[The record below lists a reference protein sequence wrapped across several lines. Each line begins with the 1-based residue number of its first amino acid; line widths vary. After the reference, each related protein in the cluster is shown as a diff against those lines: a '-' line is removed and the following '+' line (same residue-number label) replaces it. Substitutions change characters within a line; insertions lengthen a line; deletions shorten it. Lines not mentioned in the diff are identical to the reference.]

1 MLYTKPEDWK
11 NAKSKRV
18 LLFGMSGLGKTYISN
33 MLRAHGDW
41 FHYSIDYRIGTRY
54 MGELIS
60 DSDKLAAMK
69 TPYLG
74 ELLKSDSIYIE
85 SNITFD
91 NLTPLSNYLG
101 KPGNI
106 ELGGIPIVEYEKRQE
121 QHRKA
126 EIAALLD
133 TGYFVSRSKEIYQYE
148 NFICDSGGSI
158 CEVVDPEDPNDP
170 VMKHLSQNTLL
181 VWIKGSEAHTD
192 ALIDRFDKNPKP
204 MCYEK
209 SFLAT
214 KWEEFIYLKNI
225 NANEVDPNEFIRWT
239 YSKALSHRQPR
250 YEKMSKWGITVKAED
265 IEKVKNTN
273 QFNSLIENTLANM

>member
-11 NAKSKRV
+11 NARSKRV

-60 DSDKLAAMK
+60 DSYKLAAMK

-106 ELGGIPIVEYEKRQE
+106 ELGGIPIAEYEKRQE

-181 VWIKGSEAHTD
+181 VWIKGSEAHTE

-209 SFLAT
+209 SFLVT
-214 KWEEFIYLKNI
+214 KWEEFINLKNI
-225 NANEVDPNEFIRWT
+225 NANKVDPNEFIRWT

-250 YEKMSKWGITVKAED
+250 YEKMSKWGITIKAQD

-273 QFNSLIENTLANM
+273 QFNSLIEYTLANI

>member
-60 DSDKLAAMK
+60 DSYKLAAMK

-106 ELGGIPIVEYEKRQE
+106 ELGGIPIAEYETRQE

-158 CEVVDPEDPNDP
+158 CEVVNPEDPNDP

-181 VWIKGSEAHTD
+181 VWIKGSEAHTE

-214 KWEEFIYLKNI
+214 KWEEFINLKNI
-225 NANEVDPNEFIRWT
+225 NANKVDPNEFIRWT

>member
-54 MGELIS
+54 LGELIS
-60 DSDKLAAMK
+60 DSYKLAAMK

-106 ELGGIPIVEYEKRQE
+106 ELGGIPLAEYEKRQE

-133 TGYFVSRSKEIYQYE
+133 TGYFESRSKEIYQYE

-181 VWIKGSEAHTD
+181 VWIKGSDAHTE

-214 KWEEFIYLKNI
+214 KWEEFINLKNI
-225 NANEVDPNEFIRWT
+225 NANKVDPNEFIRWT

>member
-1 MLYTKPEDWK
+1 MLYAKPEDWK

-60 DSDKLAAMK
+60 DSYKLAAMK

-181 VWIKGSEAHTD
+181 VWIKGSETHTD
-192 ALIDRFDKNPKP
+192 ALIARFDKNPKP

>member
-60 DSDKLAAMK
+60 DSYKLAAMK

-106 ELGGIPIVEYEKRQE
+106 ELGGIPIAEYEKRQE

-158 CEVVDPEDPNDP
+158 CEVVDPEDPKDP
-170 VMKHLSQNTLL
+170 VMNHLSQNTLL
-181 VWIKGSEAHTD
+181 VWIKGSEAHTE

-204 MCYEK
+204 MCYQE

-214 KWEEFIYLKNI
+214 KWEEFLSLKNI
-225 NANEVDPNEFIRWT
+225 NANKVDPNEFIRWT

-265 IEKVKNTN
+265 IEQVKNKN
-273 QFNSLIENTLANM
+273 QFNLLIENTLANL

>member
-54 MGELIS
+54 LGELIS
-60 DSDKLAAMK
+60 DSYKLAAMK

-91 NLTPLSNYLG
+91 NLTALSNYLG

-106 ELGGIPIVEYEKRQE
+106 ELGGIPIAEYEKRQE

-181 VWIKGSEAHTD
+181 VWIKGSDAHTK

-204 MCYEK
+204 MCYQE

-214 KWEEFIYLKNI
+214 KWEEFLSLKNI
-225 NANEVDPNEFIRWT
+225 NANKVDPNEFIRWT

-265 IEKVKNTN
+265 IEQVKNTN
-273 QFNSLIENTLANM
+273 QFNLLIENTLANL

>member
-11 NAKSKRV
+11 NARSKRV

-60 DSDKLAAMK
+60 DSYKLAAMK

-106 ELGGIPIVEYEKRQE
+106 ELGGIPITEYEKRQE

-181 VWIKGSEAHTD
+181 VWIKGSEAHTE

-214 KWEEFIYLKNI
+214 KWEEFINLKNI
-225 NANEVDPNEFIRWT
+225 NANKVDPNEFIRWT

-250 YEKMSKWGITVKAED
+250 YEKMSNWGITVKAED

>member
-60 DSDKLAAMK
+60 DSYKLAAMK

-133 TGYFVSRSKEIYQYE
+133 TGYFVNRSKEIYQYE

-158 CEVVDPEDPNDP
+158 CEVVDPEDPKDP
-170 VMKHLSQNTLL
+170 VMNHLSQNTLL
-181 VWIKGSEAHTD
+181 VWIKGSDAHTE

-204 MCYEK
+204 MCYQE

-214 KWEEFIYLKNI
+214 KWEEFLSLKNI
-225 NANEVDPNEFIRWT
+225 NANKVDPNEFIRWT

-273 QFNSLIENTLANM
+273 QFNSLIENTLANI

>member
-54 MGELIS
+54 LGELIS
-60 DSDKLAAMK
+60 DSYKLAAMK

-106 ELGGIPIVEYEKRQE
+106 ELGGIPIAEYEKRQE

-181 VWIKGSEAHTD
+181 VWIKGSDAHTE

-204 MCYEK
+204 MCYQE

-214 KWEEFIYLKNI
+214 KWEEFLSLKNI
-225 NANEVDPNEFIRWT
+225 NANKVDPNEFIRWT

-265 IEKVKNTN
+265 IEQVKNKN
-273 QFNSLIENTLANM
+273 QFNLLIENTLANL

>member
-60 DSDKLAAMK
+60 DSYKLAAMK

-106 ELGGIPIVEYEKRQE
+106 ELGGIPIAEYETRQE

-181 VWIKGSEAHTD
+181 VWIKGSEAHIE

-214 KWEEFIYLKNI
+214 KWEEFLSLKNI
-225 NANEVDPNEFIRWT
+225 NANKVDPNEFIRWT

-265 IEKVKNTN
+265 IEQVKNTN
-273 QFNSLIENTLANM
+273 QFNLLIENTLANL

>member
-60 DSDKLAAMK
+60 DSYKLAAMK
-69 TPYLG
+69 TSYLA

-106 ELGGIPIVEYEKRQE
+106 ELGGIPIAEYETRQE

-181 VWIKGSEAHTD
+181 VWIKGSDAHTE

-214 KWEEFIYLKNI
+214 KWEEFINLKNI
-225 NANEVDPNEFIRWT
+225 NANKVDPNEFIRWT

-273 QFNSLIENTLANM
+273 QFNSLIENTLAHM

>member
-11 NAKSKRV
+11 NARSKRV

-60 DSDKLAAMK
+60 DSYKLAAMK
-69 TPYLG
+69 TPYLA

-106 ELGGIPIVEYEKRQE
+106 ELGGIPIAEYEKRQE

-181 VWIKGSEAHTD
+181 VWIKGSEAHTE

-209 SFLAT
+209 SFLVT
-214 KWEEFIYLKNI
+214 KWEEFINLKNI
-225 NANEVDPNEFIRWT
+225 NANKVDPNEFIRWT

-250 YEKMSKWGITVKAED
+250 YEKMSNWGITVKAED

>member
-54 MGELIS
+54 LGELIS
-60 DSDKLAAMK
+60 DSYKLAAMK

-106 ELGGIPIVEYEKRQE
+106 ELGGIPIAEYETRQE

-133 TGYFVSRSKEIYQYE
+133 TGYFVSRSQEIYQYE

-181 VWIKGSEAHTD
+181 VWIKGSEAHTE

-204 MCYEK
+204 MCYQE

-214 KWEEFIYLKNI
+214 KWEEFLSLKNI
-225 NANEVDPNEFIRWT
+225 NANKVDPNEFIRWT

-265 IEKVKNTN
+265 IEQVKNTN
-273 QFNSLIENTLANM
+273 QFNLLIENTLANL

>member
-54 MGELIS
+54 LGELIS
-60 DSDKLAAMK
+60 DSYKLAAMK

-106 ELGGIPIVEYEKRQE
+106 ELGGIPIAEYEKRQE

-133 TGYFVSRSKEIYQYE
+133 TGYFVDRSKEIYQYE

-181 VWIKGSEAHTD
+181 VWIKGSDAHTK

-204 MCYEK
+204 MCYQE

-214 KWEEFIYLKNI
+214 KWEEFLSLKNI
-225 NANEVDPNEFIRWT
+225 NANKVDPNEFIRWT

-250 YEKMSKWGITVKAED
+250 YEKMSKWGITVKAKD
-265 IEKVKNTN
+265 IEQVKNTN
-273 QFNSLIENTLANM
+273 QFNLLIENTLANL

>member
-60 DSDKLAAMK
+60 DSYKLAAMK

-121 QHRKA
+121 QHRQA

-133 TGYFVSRSKEIYQYE
+133 TGYFVSRSKDIYQYE

-181 VWIKGSEAHTD
+181 VWIKGSEAHTE

-204 MCYEK
+204 MCYQE

-214 KWEEFIYLKNI
+214 KWEEFIKLKNI
-225 NANEVDPNEFIRWT
+225 NANKVDPNEFIRWT

-273 QFNSLIENTLANM
+273 QFNSLIENTLANL

>member
-1 MLYTKPEDWK
+1 MYTKPEDWK

-33 MLRAHGDW
+33 MLRANGDW

-60 DSDKLAAMK
+60 DSYKLAAMK

-106 ELGGIPIVEYEKRQE
+106 ELGGIPIAEYETRQE

-181 VWIKGSEAHTD
+181 VWIKGSEAHTE

-214 KWEEFIYLKNI
+214 KWKEFIYLKNI

>member
-1 MLYTKPEDWK
+1 
-11 NAKSKRV
+11 
-18 LLFGMSGLGKTYISN
+18 
-33 MLRAHGDW
+33 
-41 FHYSIDYRIGTRY
+41 
-54 MGELIS
+54 
-60 DSDKLAAMK
+60 MK

-106 ELGGIPIVEYEKRQE
+106 ELGGIPIAEYEKRQE

-181 VWIKGSEAHTD
+181 VWIKGSETHTD
-192 ALIDRFDKNPKP
+192 ALIARFDKNPKP

-265 IEKVKNTN
+265 IEQVKNTN
-273 QFNSLIENTLANM
+273 QFNLLIENTLANL

>member
-54 MGELIS
+54 LGELIS
-60 DSDKLAAMK
+60 DSYKLAAMK

-181 VWIKGSEAHTD
+181 VWIKGSEAHTE
-192 ALIDRFDKNPKP
+192 ALIERFDKNPKP
-204 MCYEK
+204 MCYQE

-214 KWEEFIYLKNI
+214 KWEEFLSLKNI
-225 NANEVDPNEFIRWT
+225 NANKVDPNEFIRWT

-273 QFNSLIENTLANM
+273 QFNLLIENTLANL

>member
-33 MLRAHGDW
+33 MLRANGDW

-60 DSDKLAAMK
+60 DSYKLAAMK

-106 ELGGIPIVEYEKRQE
+106 ELGGIPITEYEKRQE

-158 CEVVDPEDPNDP
+158 CEVVNPEDPNDP

-181 VWIKGSEAHTD
+181 VWIKGSEAHTE

-214 KWEEFIYLKNI
+214 KWEEFINLKNI
-225 NANEVDPNEFIRWT
+225 NANKVDPNEFIRWT

-250 YEKMSKWGITVKAED
+250 YEKMSKWGITVKAKD

-273 QFNSLIENTLANM
+273 QFNSLLENTLANM

>member
-1 MLYTKPEDWK
+1 MLYTKSEDWK

-54 MGELIS
+54 LGELIS
-60 DSDKLAAMK
+60 DSYKLAAMK

-106 ELGGIPIVEYEKRQE
+106 ELGGIPIAEYEKRQE

-170 VMKHLSQNTLL
+170 VMKHLSKNTLL
-181 VWIKGSEAHTD
+181 VWIKGSEAHTE

-204 MCYEK
+204 MCYQE

-214 KWEEFIYLKNI
+214 KWEEFLSLKNI
-225 NANEVDPNEFIRWT
+225 NANKVDPNEFIRWT

-265 IEKVKNTN
+265 IEQVKNTN
-273 QFNSLIENTLANM
+273 QFNLLIENTLANL

>member
-60 DSDKLAAMK
+60 DSYKLAAMK

-106 ELGGIPIVEYEKRQE
+106 ELGGIPIDEYEKRQE

-181 VWIKGSEAHTD
+181 VWIKGSDAHTE

-204 MCYEK
+204 MCYQE

-214 KWEEFIYLKNI
+214 KWKEFISLKNI
-225 NANEVDPNEFIRWT
+225 NANKVDPNEFIRWT

>member
-60 DSDKLAAMK
+60 DSYKLAAMK

-106 ELGGIPIVEYEKRQE
+106 ELGGIPIAEYEKRQE

-158 CEVVDPEDPNDP
+158 CEVVNPDDPNDP

-181 VWIKGSEAHTD
+181 VWIKGSEAHTE

>member
-1 MLYTKPEDWK
+1 MLYTNPKDWK
-11 NAKSKRV
+11 NSKSKRV

-33 MLRAHGDW
+33 LLREDGDW

-54 MGELIS
+54 MGEFIS
-60 DSDKLAAMK
+60 DSYKLAAMK

-91 NLTPLSNYLG
+91 NLTPLSNYMG

-106 ELGGIPIVEYEKRQE
+106 ELGGIPIAEYEKRQE

-181 VWIKGSEAHTD
+181 VWIKGSDAHTE

-204 MCYEK
+204 MCYQE

-214 KWEEFIYLKNI
+214 KWEEFLSLKNI
-225 NANEVDPNEFIRWT
+225 NANKVDPNEFIRWT

-265 IEKVKNTN
+265 IEQVKNTN
-273 QFNSLIENTLANM
+273 QFNLLIENTLANL

>member
-1 MLYTKPEDWK
+1 MLYTKSEDWK

-54 MGELIS
+54 LGELIS
-60 DSDKLAAMK
+60 DSYKLAAMK

-106 ELGGIPIVEYEKRQE
+106 ELGGIPIAEYEKRQE

-181 VWIKGSEAHTD
+181 VWIKGSDAHTE

-204 MCYEK
+204 MCYQE

-214 KWEEFIYLKNI
+214 KWEEFLSLKNI
-225 NANEVDPNEFIRWT
+225 NANKVDPNEFIRWT

-265 IEKVKNTN
+265 IEQVKNTN
-273 QFNSLIENTLANM
+273 QFNLLIENTLANL

>member
-60 DSDKLAAMK
+60 DSYKLAAMK

-91 NLTPLSNYLG
+91 NLTPLSKYLG

-106 ELGGIPIVEYEKRQE
+106 ELGGIPIAEYEKRQE

-148 NFICDSGGSI
+148 NFICDSSGSI
-158 CEVVDPEDPNDP
+158 CEVVDPENPNDP

-181 VWIKGSEAHTD
+181 VWIKGSEAHTE

-204 MCYEK
+204 MCYQE

-214 KWEEFIYLKNI
+214 KWKEFISLKNI
-225 NANEVDPNEFIRWT
+225 NANKVDPNEFIRWT
-239 YSKALSHRQPR
+239 YAKALSHRQPR
-250 YEKMSKWGITVKAED
+250 YEKMSKWGITVKADD

-273 QFNSLIENTLANM
+273 QFNLLIENTLANL

>member
-33 MLRAHGDW
+33 MLRANGDW

-60 DSDKLAAMK
+60 DSYKLAAMK

-74 ELLKSDSIYIE
+74 ELLKTDSIYIE

-106 ELGGIPIVEYEKRQE
+106 ELGGIPIAEYEKRQE

-158 CEVVDPEDPNDP
+158 CEVVDPEDPKDP

-181 VWIKGSEAHTD
+181 VWIKGSEAHTE

-214 KWEEFIYLKNI
+214 KWEEFIYFKNI

-265 IEKVKNTN
+265 IEQVKNTN
-273 QFNSLIENTLANM
+273 QFNLLIENTLANL

>member
-1 MLYTKPEDWK
+1 MLYTKPEDWN

-33 MLRAHGDW
+33 MLRANGDW

-60 DSDKLAAMK
+60 DSYKLAAMK

-106 ELGGIPIVEYEKRQE
+106 ELGGIPIAEYEKRQE

-158 CEVVDPEDPNDP
+158 CEVVDPENPNDP

-181 VWIKGSEAHTD
+181 VWIKGSDAHTE

-204 MCYEK
+204 MCYQE

-214 KWEEFIYLKNI
+214 KWEEFLSLKNI
-225 NANEVDPNEFIRWT
+225 NANKVDPNEFIRWT

-250 YEKMSKWGITVKAED
+250 YEKMSKWGITIKAQD

-273 QFNSLIENTLANM
+273 QFNSLIEYTLANM

>member
-54 MGELIS
+54 LGELIS
-60 DSDKLAAMK
+60 DSYKLAAMQ

-85 SNITFD
+85 SNITFE

-106 ELGGIPIVEYEKRQE
+106 ELGGIPIAEYEKRQE

-181 VWIKGSEAHTD
+181 VWIKGSDAHTE

-204 MCYEK
+204 MCYQE

-214 KWEEFIYLKNI
+214 KWEEFLSLKNI
-225 NANEVDPNEFIRWT
+225 NANKVDPNEFIRWT

-265 IEKVKNTN
+265 IEQVKNTN
-273 QFNSLIENTLANM
+273 QFNLLIENTLANL

>member
-54 MGELIS
+54 LGELIS
-60 DSDKLAAMK
+60 DSYKLAAMK

-106 ELGGIPIVEYEKRQE
+106 ELGGIPIAEYEKRQE

-181 VWIKGSEAHTD
+181 VWIKGSDAHTE

-204 MCYEK
+204 MCYDK

-214 KWEEFIYLKNI
+214 KWEEFINLKNI
-225 NANEVDPNEFIRWT
+225 NANKVDPNEFIRWT

-250 YEKMSKWGITVKAED
+250 YEKMSKWGITIKAQD

-273 QFNSLIENTLANM
+273 QFNSLIEYTLANM

>member
-60 DSDKLAAMK
+60 DSYKLAAMK

-106 ELGGIPIVEYEKRQE
+106 ELGGIPIAEYEKRQE

-133 TGYFVSRSKEIYQYE
+133 TGYFVNRSKEIYQYE

-181 VWIKGSEAHTD
+181 VWIKGSEAHTE

-204 MCYEK
+204 MCYQE

-214 KWEEFIYLKNI
+214 KWEEFISLKNI
-225 NANEVDPNEFIRWT
+225 NANKVDPNEFIRWT

-273 QFNSLIENTLANM
+273 QFNSLIENTLANI

>member
-33 MLRAHGDW
+33 MLRANGDW

-60 DSDKLAAMK
+60 DSYKLAAMK

-265 IEKVKNTN
+265 IEQVKNTN
-273 QFNSLIENTLANM
+273 QFNLLIENTLANL

>member
-60 DSDKLAAMK
+60 DSYKLAAMK

-106 ELGGIPIVEYEKRQE
+106 ELGGIPIAEYEKRQE

-133 TGYFVSRSKEIYQYE
+133 TGYFVNRSKEIYQYE

-181 VWIKGSEAHTD
+181 VWIKGSDAHTE

-204 MCYEK
+204 MCYQE

-214 KWEEFIYLKNI
+214 KWEEFISLKNI
-225 NANEVDPNEFIRWT
+225 NANKVDPNEFIRWT

>member
-54 MGELIS
+54 LGELIL
-60 DSDKLAAMK
+60 DSYKLAAMK

-106 ELGGIPIVEYEKRQE
+106 ELGGIPIAEYEKRQE

-181 VWIKGSEAHTD
+181 VWIKGSDAHTE

-204 MCYEK
+204 MCYQE

-214 KWEEFIYLKNI
+214 KWEEFLSLKNI
-225 NANEVDPNEFIRWT
+225 NANKVDPNEFIRWT

-265 IEKVKNTN
+265 IEQVKNTN
-273 QFNSLIENTLANM
+273 QFNLLIENTLANL